1 MRAAPPIA
9 WKVGTMNDRER
20 TIAGLRRILADHAD
34 DPNTGA
40 CRHCRLHYCPM
51 YAEAQAELT
60 LLGIDLVAERAA

>member
-1 MRAAPPIA
+1 M
-9 WKVGTMNDRER
+9 TDRER
-20 TIAGLRRILADHAD
+20 TIDGLRRMLADHTD
-34 DPNTGA
+34 DPDTRA